1 MDCTTAWK
9 WMMQALDASLPAE
22 RERDLLLHLGACP
35 DCREMWNALADM
47 TIQLPEIHQQS
58 LQDAPDSDLV
68 WQQVMAGMTGA
79 VPAAH
84 GATRSGNTP
93 VLTGLV
99 LMALMLVGMV
109 AGGMSNA
116 FGLLGRV
123 AGWFYAG
130 LERLG
135 TLFGLLLGPEWVVA
149 GEWLLL
155 LAGGVLLFLGGKGLR
170 RNLPQEAITFE
181 HATADRLWREGRLNG

>member
-35 DCREMWNALADM
+35 DCREMWNAMADM
-47 TIQLPEIHQQS
+47 AIQLPEIHQQS
-58 LQDAPDSDLV
+58 MQDAPEPDLL
-68 WQQVMAGMTGA
+68 WQQVRAGMTTVTPVA
-79 VPAAH
+79 QEMP
-84 GATRSGNTP
+84 RNGNTP

-99 LMALMLVGMV
+99 LMALLLVGMV
-109 AGGMSNA
+109 AGGTSNV

-123 AGWFYAG
+123 AGWLYAG

-135 TLFGLLLGPEWVVA
+135 SLFGLLLGPEWVVA
-149 GEWLLL
+149 GEWVLL
-155 LAGGVLLFLGGKGLR
+155 LACGVLLYLGGKGLR
-170 RNLPQEAITFE
+170 RNLPEEATTFG
-181 HATADRLWREGRLNG
+181 HATAEQLWREGRLNG

>member
-22 RERDLLLHLGACP
+22 RERDLLLHLGACS
-35 DCREMWNALADM
+35 DCREMWNAMADM

-58 LQDAPDSDLV
+58 MQDAPDPDFV
-68 WQQVMAGMTGA
+68 WQQVRAGM
-79 VPAAH
+79 
-84 GATRSGNTP
+84 ATVTPVAQEMLHNGNTP

-99 LMALMLVGMV
+99 LMTLLLVGMV
-109 AGGMSNA
+109 AGGMSSMLD
-116 FGLLGRV
+116 LLGQV

-130 LERLG
+130 LERMG
-135 TLFGLLLGPEWVVA
+135 SLFGLLLGPEWVVA
-149 GEWLLL
+149 GEWVLL

-170 RNLPQEAITFE
+170 RSLPQEAITFG
-181 HATADRLWREGRLNG
+181 HATAEQLWREGRLNG